1 MLKSFLCR
9 IFCLK
14 TVSCWKPSEGAELS
28 WFILSSIKI
37 FLKINR
43 VSGAQWRISSLL
55 FEFRFQPN
63 AGVYAP
69 GHSFIRFK
77 KKQKKT
83 IKLWTKSLYKWG
95 FHIIIMSLSWTH
107 TLLSCMHV
115 TWNENNS
122 VEACTSILTYLQWCN
137 RKGYFHSLSTHHAD
151 GKLGEVS
158 KSKRYFKA
166 GIFTAKLKALA
177 CTSSGGSARAR
188 PGVKGVNNIFSK

>member
-1 MLKSFLCR
+1 MKYEPALSPDSFFGSPRCPQFAQTSLYFYCNPVNNGHHSTRYALCRKPALFFFQQMLFIFLKERMGCYTLKSFLRR

-28 WFILSSIKI
+28 RFVLSSIKI

-77 KKQKKT
+77 KKKKK

-115 TWNENNS
+115 T
-122 VEACTSILTYLQWCN
+122 VPAY
-137 RKGYFHSLSTHHAD
+137 
-151 GKLGEVS
+151 
-158 KSKRYFKA
+158 
-166 GIFTAKLKALA
+166 
-177 CTSSGGSARAR
+177 
-188 PGVKGVNNIFSK
+188 